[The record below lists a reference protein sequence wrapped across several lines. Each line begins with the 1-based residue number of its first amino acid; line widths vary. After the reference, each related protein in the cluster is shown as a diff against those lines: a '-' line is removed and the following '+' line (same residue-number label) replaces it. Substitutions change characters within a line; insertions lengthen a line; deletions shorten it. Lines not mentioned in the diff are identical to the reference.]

1 MPNLSLGAR
10 LSAGFAI
17 LFLVGALTGVLQAF
31 RVSALHETLD
41 ELARVQWAR
50 IRVANEASALTSET
64 ALLVDEVFMQRDA
77 ASAAPIL
84 KRIDE
89 NRTLLAG
96 LVDRLSGMTTEGRPR
111 VLVDRIKEA
120 RAEYAKAMPAAK
132 ALLAQGQR
140 EEAQDLAAREI
151 LPRVAAIIQAWKAF
165 IDAEGEQFEAA
176 AARGQTA
183 DDSARSSLF
192 LLIGLLAVVA
202 AGVAWAT
209 TRSFT
214 RPVREVMRV
223 AERIAAGDL
232 TVAPE
237 AGRRDELGRM
247 LDAMRDMAAGLAR
260 TVSEVHTA
268 SIAIAAASEQ
278 VSGSAQSLSGGTS
291 EQASSVER
299 TAADIGGITTSL
311 QQNAEHSRRSGE
323 MAALAAAR
331 AGDGAHA
338 AEEAARAMRSITERI
353 AFVEDLA
360 YQTNLL
366 ALNAAIEAARAG
378 EHGRGFAVVASEV
391 RKLADRSQG
400 AAREISELAASSVVV
415 AERSGK
421 LLSELVPEIRQ
432 TAELVRN
439 VAGATDE
446 QASSVGRVA
455 DAMREIDGITQRTA
469 ASAEELAATSEEL
482 SSQAAALR
490 ERVLGFRLPERLVA
504 GSASIVSVPAALP
517 QHAPRR
523 GAPAA

>member
-1 MPNLSLGAR
+1 MPTFSLGAR

-17 LFLVGALTGVLQAF
+17 LFVVGALTGVLQVF
-31 RVSALHETLD
+31 RVRALHETLD

-50 IRVANEASALTSET
+50 IRVANEASAVTSET
-64 ALLVDEVFMQRDA
+64 ALLVDQVFMQRDPA
-77 ASAAPIL
+77 AAAPIL
-84 KRIDE
+84 RKVDE
-89 NRTLLAG
+89 NRALLAA
-96 LVDRLSGMTTEGRPR
+96 LVDRLSAITTEGRPR
-111 VLVDRIKEA
+111 ALVDRIKEA

-132 ALLAQGQR
+132 ALLGQGRR

-151 LPRVAAIIQAWKAF
+151 LPRVAAIVQAWKAF
-165 IDAEGEQFEAA
+165 VDAEGEEFEAA
-176 AARGQTA
+176 AGRGKAA
-183 DDSARSSLF
+183 DESAQRS
-192 LLIGLLAVVA
+192 LLLLVGLLASVA
-202 AGVAWAT
+202 ALVAWTT
-209 TRSFT
+209 TRSLT
-214 RPVREVMRV
+214 RPVREVVRV

-237 AGRRDELGRM
+237 TRRRDELGRM
-247 LDAMRDMAAGLAR
+247 LEAMRDMAGGLAR
-260 TVSEVHTA
+260 TVSEVHSA
-268 SIAIAAASEQ
+268 SLAIAAASEQ

-299 TAADIGGITTSL
+299 TAADIGAVTSSF
-311 QQNAEHSRRSGE
+311 QKNAEHSRRSGE

-331 AGDGAHA
+331 AGDGALA

-391 RKLADRSQG
+391 RKLADRSRG
-400 AAREISELAASSVVV
+400 AAQEISELAASSVVV

-432 TAELVRN
+432 TADLARQ
-439 VAGATDE
+439 VAATNDE
-446 QASSVGRVA
+446 QASSVERVA
-455 DAMREIDGITQRTA
+455 ESMREIDGITQRTA

-482 SSQAAALR
+482 SSQAASLR
-490 ERVLGFRLPERLVA
+490 ERVLGFKLPDQLVA
-504 GSASIVSVPAALP
+504 GTRPPILAGRDAQ

-523 GAPAA
+523 SASVA